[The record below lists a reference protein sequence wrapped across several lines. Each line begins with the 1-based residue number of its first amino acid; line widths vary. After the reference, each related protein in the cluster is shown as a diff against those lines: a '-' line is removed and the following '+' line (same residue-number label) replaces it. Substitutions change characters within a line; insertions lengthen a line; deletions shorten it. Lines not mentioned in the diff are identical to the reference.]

1 MVNVFFECPPRAR
14 NYIGMVVR
22 ICFRFMQDTKVTR
35 NTTFVLFER
44 GVYLGRID
52 CVYMPG
58 PGRTELAERGRSAS
72 A

>member
-1 MVNVFFECPPRAR
+1 MATVE
-14 NYIGMVVR
+14 I
-22 ICFRFMQDTKVTR
+22 TR
-35 NTTFVLFER
+35 NTTLVLFER